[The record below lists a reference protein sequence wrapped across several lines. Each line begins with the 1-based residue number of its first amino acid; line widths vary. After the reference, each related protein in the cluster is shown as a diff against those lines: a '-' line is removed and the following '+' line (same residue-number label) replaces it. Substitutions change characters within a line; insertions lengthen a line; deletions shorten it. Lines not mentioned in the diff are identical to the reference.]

1 MRKEGTMR
9 AQWSIE
15 EIVASLETEAAVHRE
30 KRDGFAEQE
39 AFYRKKRSYHEA
51 ELEAITQRLEEFRAA
66 SAAALE
72 LVARLAPRQGPPN
85 VGEDIGPA
93 SNPRLTKIVQTILG
107 ELDPEQ
113 PVGPAW
119 LTQEINLRHGEKLR
133 KRVTRRQISDVLR
146 RLARQEKLQKVR
158 QGKQRYEA
166 WFVRVG

>member
-1 MRKEGTMR
+1 MRT
-9 AQWSIE
+9 QWSIE
-15 EIVASLETEAAVHRE
+15 EIVASLEAEAAVHRE
-30 KRDGFAEQE
+30 KRAGFAEQE
-39 AFYRKKRSYHEA
+39 AFYREKRSYHEA
-51 ELEAITQRLEEFRAA
+51 ELEAITRRLDEFRAA

-72 LVARLAPRQGPPN
+72 LVARLAPRQGPPDE
-85 VGEDIGPA
+85 EDIGPA

-107 ELDPEQ
+107 ELGPEQ

-119 LTQEINLRHGEKLR
+119 IAQEINLRHGEKLR

-146 RLARQEKLQKVR
+146 RLARQGKLLKVR